1 MGQKLVRPDE
11 YKKAAILLA
20 VRCGTVSRVDA
31 CKTYMLS
38 NDEFSLWELAFNDE
52 GIVGLRDR
60 RLSARR
66 RTRQSPSQTEG
77 VEAQGYMHRPPC
89 RPGAGI
95 PSLDRPLHHRRRAA
109 PIAF

>member
-1 MGQKLVRPDE
+1 MGQKLARPDE

-20 VRCGTVSRVDA
+20 VRCGAMSRADA

-38 NDEFSLWELAFNDE
+38 DDEFSLWELAFNDE

-66 RTRQSPSQTEG
+66 RTRQSPSQAEG
-77 VEAQGYMHRPPC
+77 VEA
-89 RPGAGI
+89 
-95 PSLDRPLHHRRRAA
+95 
-109 PIAF
+109 

>member
-1 MGQKLVRPDE
+1 MRRRLYDAGKRTMGQKLARPDE

-20 VRCGTVSRVDA
+20 VRRGTMSRADV

-38 NDEFSLWELAFNDE
+38 SDEFSLWELAFDDE

-66 RTRQSPSQTEG
+66 RMQSIPL
-77 VEAQGYMHRPPC
+77 
-89 RPGAGI
+89 PG
-95 PSLDRPLHHRRRAA
+95 
-109 PIAF
+109 

>member
-1 MGQKLVRPDE
+1 MREKRTLGQNPTHPDE

-20 VRCGTVSRVDA
+20 VRGGAMSRVDA

-38 NDEFSLWELAFNDE
+38 VDEFSLWALAFDDE

-66 RTRQSPSQTEG
+66 RTRQSPLSLKG
-77 VEAQGYMHRPPC
+77 SRHRECTP
-89 RPGAGI
+89 
-95 PSLDRPLHHRRRAA
+95 
-109 PIAF
+109 